1 MAKYRDGVDIVASI
15 LDAASTG
22 ASKTRIMFKANLS
35 YKTLGKYLE
44 SAIER
49 GFIIVNGSIYTV
61 TRSGQAFLKRY
72 KLFDE
77 HYSKI
82 QRSLDEVYR
91 ERKALE
97 KLCLPKQPLTNN
109 QLTNF

>member
-1 MAKYRDGVDIVASI
+1 MAKYRDSVDIIASI
-15 LDAASTG
+15 LDVTSTG
-22 ASKTRIMFKANLS
+22 ASKTKIMFKANLS

-49 GFIIVNGSIYTV
+49 GFIIVNGSIYTI
-61 TRSGQAFLKRY
+61 TISGQAFLARY
-72 KLFDE
+72 RLFND
-77 HYSKI
+77 HYLKI

-97 KLCLPKQPLTNN
+97 RLCLPKQALANN
-109 QLTNF
+109 QLTNY